1 RAPADNRP
9 HHDNRPG
16 PTALRHPPRTDQRT
30 HLPTCLSSKEGDM
43 MFAHHG
49 KPTRAGLAAVFL
61 ALALF
66 GAGPASAQQ
75 FDSNLPLPRLN
86 TVFPSG
92 AKAGT
97 SVDVTFTGT
106 DLDEPDHLVFSHP
119 GIKAEAIE
127 GKPTAQPP
135 PPDP

>member
-1 RAPADNRP
+1 LLPPSPGGQSTPPRQPTRP
-9 HHDNRPG
+9 DG
-16 PTALRHPPRTDQRT
+16 PRRPPRTDQRT
-30 HLPTCLSSKEGDM
+30 HWPTCLSSEEGDM
-43 MFAHHG
+43 MFTHHG

-86 TVFPSG
+86 TGFPSG

-97 SVDVTFTGT
+97 TVEVTLTWT
-106 DLDEPDHLVFSHP
+106 DLDQPHHLVFSQP
-119 GIKAEAIE
+119 RIKPAATEA
-127 GKPTAQPP
+127 
-135 PPDP
+135 